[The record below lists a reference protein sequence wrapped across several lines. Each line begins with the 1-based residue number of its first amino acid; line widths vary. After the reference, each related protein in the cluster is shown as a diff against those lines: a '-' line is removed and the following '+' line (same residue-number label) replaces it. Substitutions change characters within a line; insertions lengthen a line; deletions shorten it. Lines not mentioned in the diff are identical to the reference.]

1 MSRGSGTPFWVRSIR
16 RRPAASVVLTVLAVI
31 TTIVSVLAPLLLRA
45 VEQAT
50 LDDAL
55 ARGGVRSTSIAAAA
69 DIEVGGLAESQDA
82 VVTTTGAAEHLRLW
96 QDDVVS
102 AETSAPV
109 SFVAPA
115 AASGSGTDSASGA
128 AAVSGSAGVDR
139 RTTPFAGYDGP
150 CRRLGLTAG
159 RCPED
164 KTEVVAAASAG
175 LPIGTVLP
183 LTLLDIPEQRFRVR
197 VVGTY
202 DATSGAG
209 FVVAG
214 PDRLFGSG
222 GGGDPALVTS
232 LAGFADLGI
241 SGRMWSA
248 RTLEP
253 GTRLDQLPTVLSDV
267 QAARDGTLT
276 VGAAQSAVS
285 VTQRIDTLVNRVA
298 DGNDAATVIV
308 AVSALQA
315 VIVAWFAQGV
325 LAARVG
331 RARAGEW
338 GLARLRGL
346 SARRRSTTVLLE
358 PVVATLVGSAVG
370 AVLGVLLAGVGTRL
384 LLGADAPLP
393 EPFRLP
399 VLGALTASVL
409 GSLVALLV
417 ASTRAARVPLVD
429 LLRHATEPRTL
440 SRTGAVVQAVA
451 VIAALVGLAAVVTQ
465 RRIDGLGI
473 ALLAPTLVAVLVA
486 VIGLRIGVAV
496 VRRRAAR
503 PARSLVELLALR
515 RISRTP
521 SVLTTSVMVV
531 MGVALAVSSS
541 QSAVLAVRLADDRAA
556 AELGA
561 ATVLDVGVRE
571 GVPFMDTVRRADPSG
586 QMAMAVETTTTGA
599 GVGRLVAVDST
610 RLAAV
615 SAWQSSWGGEHF
627 ARAAAALRPAA
638 GGPALRFR
646 GDRLAVTLADVGKPD
661 GTAAANIPTAD
672 PDDVDVVAVVQ
683 SGDAWNRV
691 DLGAPRTGTLTS
703 ADGTVPCD
711 DGCRL
716 VWLGLETHST
726 DGTPYALGVTV
737 TRIAVGSGDAL
748 RPVDAAWLTSERWR
762 DRIGDSSLT
771 SDRPMSIIGDAR
783 HGLRLSWIDP
793 TGSGSPS
800 IAPRDAPEP
809 LPAVVGRGTVTEP
822 FAGVRDG
829 VLGVAPSGD
838 SRVLGIVG
846 RAPALPRVLGDGTL
860 VDLGTAGLVSN
871 TATADIHREVWLAP
885 GSHPGVV
892 AALERG
898 GVIVQG
904 RHTLAD
910 AEHRAE
916 RSAPARGA
924 LVGVPIALAAL
935 ALTLLVVAGVGVVGA
950 AARREDAAT
959 LRTAGFRRSADRRAL
974 FLETF
979 LPAALAVVAGAVA
992 STAATLLTAG
1002 RLPLRLGALPP
1013 MGNPVDVWTVVGIT
1027 LAALAAVAAVSAAT
1041 AAFATRPATPGAR
1054 APERDGGVR

>member
-1 MSRGSGTPFWVRSIR
+1 
-16 RRPAASVVLTVLAVI
+16 VLAVI
-31 TTIVSVLAPLLLRA
+31 TTIVSVLAPLMLRA

-55 ARGGVRSTSIAAAA
+55 ARGGVRETSIAASA
-69 DIEVGGLAESQDA
+69 DIEVGSLTESEGA

-102 AETSAPV
+102 ATSSAFV
-109 SFVAPA
+109 SFLPPA
-115 AASGSGTDSASGA
+115 SADTQPGEEARRLTPIAGLAGS
-128 AAVSGSAGVDR
+128 
-139 RTTPFAGYDGP
+139 
-150 CRRLGLTAG
+150 CRRIGLTAG
-159 RCPED
+159 HCPRG
-164 KTEVVAAASAG
+164 KTEVLAAASAG
-175 LPIGTVLP
+175 LPVGTVLP

-202 DATSGAG
+202 DAASGRG
-209 FVVAG
+209 RVVAG
-214 PDRLFGSG
+214 PGQLFGSG
-222 GGGDPALVTS
+222 GGGEPALVTS
-232 LAGFADLGI
+232 LAGFADLGVA
-241 SGRMWSA
+241 GTMWSV

-253 GTRLDQLPTVLSDV
+253 GTRLDDLPTVIDDV

-285 VTQRIDTLVNRVA
+285 VTQRIDALVDRVA

-370 AVLGVLLAGVGTRL
+370 AALGVVLAGVLSRV
-384 LLGADAPLP
+384 LLGAGAPPL
-393 EPFRLP
+393 EPTRLP
-399 VLGALTASVL
+399 VVLAVAASVL

-417 ASTRAARVPLVD
+417 ASSRAAKVPLVD
-429 LLRHATEPRTL
+429 LLRRATEPRAL

-451 VIAALVGLAAVVTQ
+451 VIAAVVGLAAVVTQ

-486 VIGLRIGVAV
+486 VVGLRIGVAV

-521 SVLTTSVMVV
+521 SVLTTAVMVV

-561 ATVLDVGVRE
+561 ATVLDVSVRE
-571 GVPFMDTVRRADPSG
+571 GVPFVDTVRRADPSG
-586 QMAMAVETTTTGA
+586 HVAMAVETTTTGA

-610 RLAAV
+610 RLTAV
-615 SAWQSSWGGEHF
+615 SAWQSSWGGERF
-627 ARAAAALRPAA
+627 ERAARALRPT
-638 GGPALRFR
+638 GGPALRFS
-646 GDRLAVTLADVGKPD
+646 GDRLAVTLADVGAPD
-661 GTAAANIPTAD
+661 GEAAKDFATAD
-672 PDDVDVVAVVQ
+672 PDDVDVVAIVQ
-683 SGDAWNRV
+683 SGDAWRRV
-691 DLGAPRTGTLTS
+691 DLGAPRDGTLTS
-703 ADGTVPCD
+703 TGDAVPCE

-716 VWLGLETHST
+716 VSLGLESHSV
-726 DGTPYALGVTV
+726 DSAPYGLGATV
-737 TRIAVGSGDAL
+737 TRIAVGTGETL
-748 RPVDAAWLTSERWR
+748 RPVDDRWLSSDRWR

-771 SDRPMSIIGDAR
+771 DGRPTSVLGETRD
-783 HGLRLSWIDP
+783 GLRISWTDA
-793 TGSGSPS
+793 TGAGTPS

-809 LPAVVGRGTVTEP
+809 LPAIIGRGTVTDA
-822 FAGVRDG
+822 FAGVEDG
-829 VLGVAPSGD
+829 VLGIAPSGD
-838 SRVLGIVG
+838 SRVLGVVG
-846 RAPALPRVLGDGTL
+846 RAPTLPRVLGDGAL
-860 VDLGTAGLVSN
+860 VDLEVAGRVSDTTSPN
-871 TATADIHREVWLAP
+871 IRHEVWLAP
-885 GSHPGVV
+885 GNHPGVV
-892 AALERG
+892 ATLERRG
-898 GVIVQG
+898 ISVDA

-916 RSAPARGA
+916 RAAPTRGA
-924 LVGVPIALAAL
+924 LIGVPIALAAL

-959 LRTAGFRRSADRRAL
+959 LRTAGFRRSAVRRAL

-979 LPAALAVVAGAVA
+979 LPVALAVVAGAVA
-992 STAATLLTAG
+992 STAATLLTAE

-1013 MGNPVDVWTVVGIT
+1013 MGDPVDLSTVVGIT
-1027 LAALAAVAAVSAAT
+1027 FAALAAVAAVSAAT
-1041 AAFATRPATPGAR
+1041 ATFATRR
-1054 APERDGGVR
+1054 APSRVGGVQ